1 MYLNFY
7 NLKKEPFQITPDPEF
22 LFLSLSHKEA
32 LAAIMYGVEQ
42 RRGFIAITGEVGVGK
57 TTIIRSYLEEIDK
70 ETLKTIYIF
79 NPNLSFSN
87 LLKTIFEELGIDAET
102 EEPSGMV
109 TQLYRILIDEY
120 KKGCNVALVID
131 EAQNM
136 PVETLENLRMLSN
149 LETSKDK
156 LIQIVLV
163 GQPEFD
169 EMLKR
174 KELRQLK
181 QRIAIKGAISPLT
194 KDDCMAY
201 IRHRLTKASSHGSIV
216 FTERAL
222 KKIIAHSHGIP
233 RIINILCDNALIT
246 GFGYQKERI
255 SVRVAKEVIT
265 DFKGQKGRGP
275 LKWVLAAV
283 SFLLVAG
290 IFAAVLSGNSLLSRS
305 ELAPKFSG
313 QEKQVSQELETTG
326 NTQTGHV
333 DPAKVE
339 VQPLVNKATTGAKKE
354 PSPVIRSVRKGDNLL
369 KLVREIYGYNDE
381 KLIKLVMQN
390 NPGITSSDKIL
401 IGDEIIFPA
410 RGEKGKDQ

>member
-22 LFLSLSHKEA
+22 LFLSSSHKEA

-42 RRGFIAITGEVGVGK
+42 RKGFITITGEVGVGK
-57 TTIIRSYLEEIDK
+57 TTVLRSYLEEIDK

-79 NPNLSFSN
+79 NPNLSFSG

-102 EEPSGMV
+102 EDPSGMV
-109 TQLYRILIDEY
+109 NQIYRILIDEY
-120 KKGCNVALVID
+120 KKGRAVALIID

-149 LETSKDK
+149 LETARDK

-163 GQPEFD
+163 GQPEFW
-169 EMLKR
+169 EMLNR

-181 QRIAIKGAISPLT
+181 QRIAIKTTISSLA
-194 KDDCMAY
+194 KDECMAY
-201 IRHRLTKASSHGSIV
+201 IQHRLTKASSHGSIV

-222 KKIIAHSHGIP
+222 KKIIAQSHGIP
-233 RIINILCDNALIT
+233 RIINILCDNALVT
-246 GFGYQKERI
+246 GFGHQKNRI
-255 SVRVAKEVIT
+255 TTGIAKEVIA
-265 DFKGQKGRGP
+265 DFKGHKGRGP
-275 LKWVLAAV
+275 LKWVFAAV
-283 SFLLVAG
+283 SILLVAG
-290 IFAAVLSGNSLLSRS
+290 IFAAVLSGNNLLPRS
-305 ELAPKFSG
+305 ELTPKFSG
-313 QEKQVSQELETTG
+313 QEKHVSQEAENTG
-326 NTQTGHV
+326 NTQTGHI
-333 DPAKVE
+333 DP
-339 VQPLVNKATTGAKKE
+339 AKKE

-369 KLVREIYGYNDE
+369 KLVREIYGYKDE

-401 IGDEIIFPA
+401 IGDEIIFPVDNYV
-410 RGEKGKDQ
+410 GK

>member
-7 NLKKEPFQITPDPEF
+7 NLKKEPFQLTPDPEF
-22 LFLSLSHKEA
+22 LFLSPSHKEA
-32 LAAIMYGVEQ
+32 LAAIMYGVEK
-42 RRGFIAITGEVGVGK
+42 RKGFITVTGEVGVGK
-57 TTIIRSYLEEIDK
+57 TTVLRSYLEQTDK

-79 NPNLSFSN
+79 NPNLSFSG
-87 LLKTIFEELGIDAET
+87 LLKTLFEELGIDAET
-102 EEPSGMV
+102 EDPAGMV

-120 KKGCNVALVID
+120 KHGRTVALVID

-163 GQPEFD
+163 GQPEF
-169 EMLKR
+169 EETLNK

-181 QRIAIKGAISPLT
+181 QRIAIKTTISPLVEEE
-194 KDDCMAY
+194 CMAY
-201 IRHRLTKASSHGSIV
+201 VQHRLTKASSHGSIV

-222 KKIIAHSHGIP
+222 KKIISQSYGIP

-255 SVRVAKEVIT
+255 SVRVAKEVIA
-265 DFKGQKGRGP
+265 DFKGHKGQGP
-275 LKWVLAAV
+275 LKWVFAAV

-290 IFAAVLSGNSLLSRS
+290 IFSVLVFDNSLLRLSGVG
-305 ELAPKFSG
+305 PKFSA
-313 QEKQVSQELETTG
+313 QEKQVSHNADNTG

-339 VQPLVNKATTGAKKE
+339 GQPLVNKETTEDNKE
-354 PSPVIRSVRKGDNLL
+354 PIPIIRTVREGDNLF
-369 KLVREIYGYNDE
+369 KLVREIYNDDDE
-381 KLIKLVMQN
+381 KLINLVMQN
-390 NPGITSSDKIL
+390 NPGITSSDRIL